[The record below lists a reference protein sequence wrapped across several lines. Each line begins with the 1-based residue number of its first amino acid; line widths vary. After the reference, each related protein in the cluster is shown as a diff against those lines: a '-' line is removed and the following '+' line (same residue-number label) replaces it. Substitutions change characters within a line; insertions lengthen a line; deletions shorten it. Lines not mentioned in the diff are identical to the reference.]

1 MRRTKIFTTAVLFTL
16 SLFMLAGCGGS
27 SKKYLTMGTNA
38 EFPPFEYRERKR
50 ITGFD
55 IEIKITGF
63 DIEIAERVAK
73 KAGKELK
80 ISDMSFDGLIPALQ
94 GGKIDMIV
102 AGMSVTDERKKN
114 VDFSDGYYKA
124 SQVII
129 VKSENSDINGAES
142 LKGKKIGVQLGTTG
156 DIEASNIADAKIQK
170 YNAGFAAVM
179 DLKNG
184 KLDAVVLDYEPAYN
198 FVIKNQDIKL
208 AAENLTSEEYSIGVS
223 KGNEELV
230 KIINETLKEM
240 KSNGEYDA
248 LVKKYFIK

>member
-1 MRRTKIFTTAVLFTL
+1 MRGTKFFTTAVLFTL
-16 SLFMLAGCGGS
+16 SLFMLSGCGGS

-38 EFPPFEYRERKR
+38 EFPPFEYRE
-50 ITGFD
+50 GN
-55 IEIKITGF
+55 KITGF

-102 AGMSVTDERKKN
+102 AGMSVTEERKKN

-156 DIEASNIADAKIQK
+156 DIEAAKIEGAEIKQ
-170 YNAGFAAVM
+170 YNAAFAAIM
-179 DLKNG
+179 ELKNG
-184 KLDAVVLDYEPAYN
+184 KIDAVVLDYEPAYN
-198 FVIKNQDIKL
+198 FVRKNQDIKL
-208 AAENLTSEEYSIGVS
+208 AAENLTSEEYSIGVA
-223 KGNEELV
+223 KGNKELAE
-230 KIINETLKEM
+230 IINETLKEM
-240 KSNGEYDA
+240 KANGEYDA